1 MIIERDSIET
11 DCKELADN
19 LRKPDFDYYQFKDF
33 IQSIDEDLH
42 YKVVIH
48 SHYGLANKLNLAGI
62 CLNKKAL
69 SQIAY
74 ADEVDKC
81 FIQPLVLKN
90 RQIEINKCL
99 PNMITYTGHSLSEID
114 ELPFNIEYAFL
125 SSDFENVPV
134 GRIASKEA
142 LRMANAKIIA
152 NEDVTFLSA
161 EYLQSKDCYKKVLWI
176 SFE

>member
-1 MIIERDSIET
+1 MIKILFSYPDQITSEV
-11 DCKELADN
+11 DCVNALLMSDEVDYFH

-48 SHYGLANKLNLAGI
+48 SHYGLVNEFNLAGI
-62 CLNKKAL
+62 CLNNKVL

-90 RQIEINKCL
+90 RQIEINRCL

-114 ELPFNIEYAFL
+114 ELQFNIEYAFL
-125 SSDFENVPV
+125 SSDFEINFPNHRSSRPSEDTV
-134 GRIASKEA
+134 IIIKSKLE
-142 LRMANAKIIA
+142 
-152 NEDVTFLSA
+152 
-161 EYLQSKDCYKKVLWI
+161 
-176 SFE
+176 